1 MIKENQTKN
10 SNKTQQKYQGE
21 ILVDCQANTHF
32 IIDEFKNSYAKESML
47 KEQEIS
53 SLKNQANQVLNAT
66 REYLKLQAN
75 KQETSTSEFR
85 EKRERE
91 DTLFEWWML

>member
-1 MIKENQTKN
+1 
-10 SNKTQQKYQGE
+10 
-21 ILVDCQANTHF
+21 
-32 IIDEFKNSYAKESML
+32 ML